1 MKRMIISEEEKNRIL
16 GMHQDATKRHYLGEQ
31 SISSTNTNPQSM
43 NKREELYN
51 QYIEDINRNM
61 PFDVKQLQGMVATL
75 KSGTK
80 EGGNVM
86 DLDVVQKFFKNEG
99 QDFIKK
105 INPKG
110 YDEATNSQFTNYT
123 SLMSN
128 QSCNSC
134 RTNSVYQM
142 MLDDVIK
149 LKTALILKAQ
159 QKSGYTVTLP
169 TWAQSANAKAAI
181 DIYAKNLGIS

>member
-31 SISSTNTNPQSM
+31 SVSDVNTNIQDAD
-43 NKREELYN
+43 KEKIYN
-51 QYIEDINRNM
+51 QYLQKINTLI
-61 PFDVKQLQGMVATL
+61 PFDVKQLNGMVATL

-80 EGGNVM
+80 EGGNITN
-86 DLDVVQKFFKNEG
+86 LDVVQQFFKNKG
-99 QDFIKK
+99 QEFIKK

-128 QSCNSC
+128 QTCNSC
-134 RTNSVYQM
+134 RTSSVYQM

-149 LKTALILKAQ
+149 LKNGLKYRAA
-159 QKSGYTVTLP
+159 QKSGESVTLP
-169 TWAQSANAKAAI
+169 TWVQSPKAKSAI
-181 DIYAKNLGIS
+181 DIYAKDLGIS

>member
-16 GMHQDATKRHYLGEQ
+16 GMHQDATKRHYLSEQ
-31 SISSTNTNPQSM
+31 PVVNNTVTDR
-43 NKREELYN
+43 KKELYN
-51 QYIEDINRNM
+51 QYIEDINRNI

-110 YDEATNSQFTNYT
+110 YDEATNSQFTN
-123 SLMSN
+123 
-128 QSCNSC
+128 
-134 RTNSVYQM
+134 
-142 MLDDVIK
+142 
-149 LKTALILKAQ
+149 
-159 QKSGYTVTLP
+159 
-169 TWAQSANAKAAI
+169 
-181 DIYAKNLGIS
+181 

>member
-31 SISSTNTNPQSM
+31 SVSDINTNIQDTD
-43 NKREELYN
+43 KEKIYN
-51 QYIEDINRNM
+51 QYLQKINTFI
-61 PFDVKQLQGMVATL
+61 PFDVKQLKGMMATL

-80 EGGNVM
+80 EGGNLTN
-86 DLDVVQKFFKNEG
+86 LDVVQQFFKNKG
-99 QDFIKK
+99 QDFIQK

-110 YDEATNSQFTNYT
+110 YDEAIQSQFTNYT
-123 SLMSN
+123 SLISKQYCGGCPVN
-128 QSCNSC
+128 DV
-134 RTNSVYQM
+134 RKM

-159 QKSGYTVTLP
+159 QKSGYDVTLP
-169 TWAQSANAKAAI
+169 PWAQSAEAKAVI
-181 DIYAKNLGIS
+181 DIYSKNLGIS